1 MLAPAAS
8 TDEVTV
14 TAGPRVDFLSMVSPP
29 PAGCAKA
36 GRVVCTGWSSSW
48 AFAQVLQLEAETFS
62 WRIENVSPLLLR
74 RKLFSS
80 RKAFLRLPPACTHR
94 CPRSRAWRPSTCST
108 DSRWACPCCS
118 RCAGLGP
125 ASAQQTP
132 VGLFRPR
139 LGWRLDPSQAGGLT
153 VHFGF
158 LETHS
163 DSGYA
168 LCRQRACP
176 QTQAG
181 RPPPWQEGEAR
192 PLLLM
197 LGLIMRKR

>member
-1 MLAPAAS
+1 M
-8 TDEVTV
+8 
-14 TAGPRVDFLSMVSPP
+14 SPP

-36 GRVVCTGWSSSW
+36 ARVVCTGWSSSW
-48 AFAQVLQLEAETFS
+48 AFAQVLQLKAETFS

-80 RKAFLRLPPACTHR
+80 RKAFLRSPPACTPR

-108 DSRWACPCCS
+108 DSRWAFACCS
-118 RCAGLGP
+118 RCAGPGP

-132 VGLFRPR
+132 VGLFRTR

-153 VHFGF
+153 VHFWF

-163 DSGYA
+163 DSGNA
-168 LCRQRACP
+168 LCQQWACP
-176 QTQAG
+176 QTQA
-181 RPPPWQEGEAR
+181 RIPAQWQGGEAR

-197 LGLIMRKR
+197 FCLIMRNR